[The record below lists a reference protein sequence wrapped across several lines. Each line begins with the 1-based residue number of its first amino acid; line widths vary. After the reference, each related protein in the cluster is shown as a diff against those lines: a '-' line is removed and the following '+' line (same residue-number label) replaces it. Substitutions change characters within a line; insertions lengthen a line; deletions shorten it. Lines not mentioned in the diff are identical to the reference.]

1 VSEFTIGIQAWL
13 EAYRNQG
20 EKPRAFLSKWLEAH
34 SEPDV
39 AWITRLGLDQLD
51 GQLKYLEQHSPHD
64 LPLYGVPFVIK
75 DNIDLAQ
82 VPTTAACPSFAYTPV
97 QSARVVQNLLQAG
110 AICVGKANLDQF
122 ATGLVGARSPYGVV
136 TNTFMPEFVSGGSSS
151 GSAVLV
157 AKGIVPFSLGT
168 DTAGSGRVPAGLNNL
183 VGLKPSPGSIPM
195 QGVVPACK
203 SLDVVSIFALTS
215 SDASLVMRLME
226 GAQHEPKYQTF
237 TLGSSWLGRSNAPI
251 RLGVPMEPGCDSELG
266 FDLCYERALERAALM
281 GFELV
286 RVDMKLLFSAA
297 ELLYNGP
304 WVAER
309 YASVEAFLKS
319 QPVDFNPV
327 VRKVIESAKLYSA
340 SDAFKARYKLEEIRL
355 EVDDL
360 WQSIDALMVPTVATA
375 PTFMA
380 LEKDPIGENSKLG
393 QYTNF
398 VNLLGQC
405 AIAVP
410 SSISRSGLP
419 FGVTFIAP
427 GGKDASLI
435 GLAQTWEKGLDLPLG
450 CHLPGRSQLELV
462 GVVQNHM
469 PQSAPSVKLAVVGA
483 HLTGMPLNAQLVERG
498 SRLIGEFH
506 TAPAYKLVDLAN
518 TMPKKPG
525 LFRVGEGGVSIALEV
540 YEIPLT
546 QLGSFL
552 TLVPHPLGLGKI
564 ELLNGEW
571 VSGFI
576 CEPIAE
582 LGARDISEFGSWK
595 KYLATL

>member
-1 VSEFTIGIQAWL
+1 M
-13 EAYRNQG
+13 
-20 EKPRAFLSKWLEAH
+20 
-34 SEPDV
+34 
-39 AWITRLGLDQLD
+39 D
-51 GQLKYLEQHSPHD
+51 G
-64 LPLYGVPFVIK
+64 
-75 DNIDLAQ
+75 
-82 VPTTAACPSFAYTPV
+82 
-97 QSARVVQNLLQAG
+97 
-110 AICVGKANLDQF
+110 
-122 ATGLVGARSPYGVV
+122 
-136 TNTFMPEFVSGGSSS
+136 
-151 GSAVLV
+151 
-157 AKGIVPFSLGT
+157 
-168 DTAGSGRVPAGLNNL
+168 
-183 VGLKPSPGSIPM
+183 
-195 QGVVPACK
+195 
-203 SLDVVSIFALTS
+203 
-215 SDASLVMRLME
+215 
-226 GAQHEPKYQTF
+226 
-237 TLGSSWLGRSNAPI
+237 
-251 RLGVPMEPGCDSELG
+251 
-266 FDLCYERALERAALM
+266 
-281 GFELV
+281 
-286 RVDMKLLFSAA
+286 
-297 ELLYNGP
+297 
-304 WVAER
+304 
-309 YASVEAFLKS
+309 
-319 QPVDFNPV
+319 
-327 VRKVIESAKLYSA
+327 
-340 SDAFKARYKLEEIRL
+340 
-355 EVDDL
+355 L

-410 SSISRSGLP
+410 SSISNSGLP

-435 GLAQTWEKGLDLPLG
+435 GLAQIWEKGLDLPLG
-450 CHLPGRSQLELV
+450 CDLPGRSQLELV

-518 TMPKKPG
+518 TTPKKPG

-582 LGARDISEFGSWK
+582 LGARDISKFGSWK